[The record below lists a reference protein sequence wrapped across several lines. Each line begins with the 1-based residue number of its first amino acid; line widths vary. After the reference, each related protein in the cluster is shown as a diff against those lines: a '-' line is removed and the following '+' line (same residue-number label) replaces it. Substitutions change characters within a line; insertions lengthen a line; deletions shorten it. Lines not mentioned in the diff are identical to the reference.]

1 MAEPEATDGID
12 LLEGVLVKTEG
23 ILGGVQAGQYP
34 MPTPCP
40 DYDVEGLIG
49 HLCSGIEMFAA
60 GANGEAAA
68 ASFSESPV
76 REDPAA
82 DFAGQARR
90 AVAGWR
96 AHGLDRSVSVTG
108 AGELSGAMVLSMT
121 IMEYLA
127 HGWDLAQATGQ
138 AVPFTEAEGAA
149 ALERAQATLPPQY
162 RGEGK
167 PFGDIVEV
175 PASAGAVDRFV
186 AFMGRHPN
194 AAAPTG

>member
-12 LLEGVLVKTEG
+12 LLEGVLAKTEG
-23 ILGGVQAGQYP
+23 ILGGVQTDQRS
-34 MPTPCP
+34 MPTSCP

-60 GANGEAAA
+60 GANGETPE
-68 ASFSESPV
+68 ASFGDSPA
-76 REDPAA
+76 RDDPAA
-82 DFAGQARR
+82 DFAGQASR

-96 AHGLDRSVSVTG
+96 AHGLDRSVSVSG
-108 AGELSGAMVLSMT
+108 AGELPGAMVLSMT

-138 AVPFTEAEGAA
+138 AVPFTEAEGSA

-175 PASAGAVDRFV
+175 SASASAVDRFV
-186 AFMGRHPN
+186 AFMGRNPS
-194 AAAPTG
+194 APLGG

>member
-1 MAEPEATDGID
+1 VAEPEATDGID
-12 LLEGVLVKTEG
+12 VLEGVLAKTEG
-23 ILGGVQAGQYP
+23 ILGAVTSDQHP

-40 DYDVEGLIG
+40 DYDVAGLVG

-60 GANGEAAA
+60 GANGEAAE

-90 AVAGWR
+90 VVAGWR
-96 AHGLDRSVSVTG
+96 AHGLDRSVLTAGV
-108 AGELSGAMVLSMT
+108 GELPGPVVVSMT
-121 IMEYLA
+121 IVEYLA

-138 AVPFTEAEGAA
+138 AIPFTEAEGAA

-162 RGEGK
+162 RGENK

-186 AFMGRHPN
+186 AFMGRNPN
-194 AAAPTG
+194 AATPTG